1 MESDTE
7 LAKNIQSAMKAK
19 HLSQEQLGEM
29 LATNRV
35 MVEKLLSGNI
45 VPSIHLQK
53 QLVEVL
59 GIPRER
65 IVRLT
70 EQRSGGCKT
79 HKQNSR
85 GGLVQVPPSAAASL
99 AAVVFEP

>member
-1 MESDTE
+1 MESNTE
-7 LAKNIQSAMKAK
+7 LAENIQSAMKAK
-19 HLSQEQLGEM
+19 HLSQEQLEEM

-45 VPSIHLQK
+45 VPSVHLQK
-53 QLVEVL
+53 QLAEVL

-70 EQRSGGCKT
+70 EQRYRRMQDS
-79 HKQNSR
+79 
-85 GGLVQVPPSAAASL
+85 
-99 AAVVFEP
+99 